1 MGRVN
6 KQVVGIKVNISK
18 SLDLLSPRYRKKYF
32 LLTLAQSAL
41 SLLDLVSVAVVGII
55 ASVAVNGINQA
66 KPGTTSTQF
75 LDFFHLTNLSIQSQA
90 VVLSV
95 TVGIFLVSKSLFSLL
110 LNRNVLDFL
119 GQRSAELSEVLITK
133 LIKQNA
139 LVIESKS
146 AQELIYVATTG
157 VNSIIVGV
165 LGNFSSLVSDLALC
179 TVLGVGLLIYSPLS
193 TMLTIALLGSILL
206 LLFVYLNRESQRL
219 SKVQTSYGI
228 QNASQLSELIE
239 NYRESVVRHRRG
251 HFASEIVRIRYKL
264 ASIEAKQSWL
274 PNISKYVIEIT
285 VTLFT
290 LLLAYLQFSSKD
302 AVHAVGSLAI
312 FLVAGARLAPSLLR
326 IQQFVISMNSHAIAA
341 EPTLGLYN
349 RMKGTDPEKVE
360 SSEFSSEHVGFKP
373 LIEIRNMKFNY
384 PEAGNIEIKVSNLI
398 IKPGEFVAIVG
409 ASGAGKTTLVDLIL
423 GILDPT
429 SGSVSIS
436 NLPPEST
443 FQRWPG
449 AVAYVSQRINF
460 PAGTVRSCIIGGF
473 ESSNISDEDIWDSL
487 EKVQLSDYVRNLPLR
502 LDEPLGE
509 KASKLSGGQRQRLAI
524 ARALLTRPRLLVM
537 DEATSSLDSETETK
551 VSQSIQNLHGEVTLL
566 VVAHRLS
573 TVRMA
578 DRILYLENGSVLG
591 EGTFQELRET
601 LPGFDKQA
609 KLMGL

>member
-1 MGRVN
+1 MERLN
-6 KQVVGIKVNISK
+6 KQVAGVRVNISK
-18 SLDLLSPRYRKKYF
+18 SLELLSPRFRKKYF
-32 LLTLAQSAL
+32 LLTLAQSTL

-55 ASVAVNGINQA
+55 ASVAVNGINQVE
-66 KPGTTSTQF
+66 PGNTSTQV
-75 LDFFHLTNLSIQSQA
+75 LEFFHLTSLSIQSQT

-95 TVGIFLVSKSLFSLL
+95 TVGIFLVSKSLLSLF
-110 LNRNVLDFL
+110 LNRKVLNFL
-119 GQRSAELSEVLITK
+119 GQRSAELSEVLISK

-146 AQELIYVATTG
+146 AQELIYIATTG

-179 TVLGVGLLIYSPLS
+179 VVLGVGLLIYSPLS

-206 LLFVYLNRESQRL
+206 VLFVYLNRESQRL

-228 QNASQLSELIE
+228 RNASLLAELIE

-251 HFASEIVRIRYKL
+251 HFAAEIVRIRHEL

-341 EPTLGLYN
+341 EPTLTLFN
-349 RMKGTDPEKVE
+349 RMKSTDPEKVK
-360 SSEFSSEHVGFKP
+360 SSEFSSEHVGFRP
-373 LIEIRNMKFNY
+373 LIEIRNMKFSY
-384 PEAGNIEIKVSNLI
+384 PNAVNLEVKVSNFT

-429 SGSVSIS
+429 SGSVAIS
-436 NLPPEST
+436 SLPPEIT

-449 AVAYVSQRINF
+449 AVGYVSQRINF
-460 PAGTVRSCIIGGF
+460 PAGTVRSCVIGGF
-473 ESSNISDEDIWDSL
+473 EGSNIPDEDIWDCL
-487 EKVQLSDYVRNLPLR
+487 EKVQLSDYVRELPLC

-578 DRILYLENGSVLG
+578 DRILYMENGSVMG

-609 KLMGL
+609 RLMGL